1 MQYYTIYIMKIALVM
16 SIVYIN
22 TPGTGTTHSTNK
34 SKVFSSFKFTSSA
47 EGAEDS
53 KGGED
58 KEVLELTGCAV
69 DRRPSD
75 YEAPAT
81 TGIVASTTFE
91 EGSIKNEDEL
101 TGCAVEDDEE
111 RANAYDVP
119 RSADAYDVP
128 RPANAYDV
136 PRSANA
142 YHVPRPTTG
151 ATYYNF

>member
-1 MQYYTIYIMKIALVM
+1 MQYYTIYIMKIVPVPVM

-22 TPGTGTTHSTNK
+22 TPGTGTLTHSRNK

-47 EGAEDS
+47 EVAENT

-58 KEVLELTGCAV
+58 EGVLELTGCAV
-69 DRRPSD
+69 DDGDRRPND

-81 TGIVASTTFE
+81 TGIVARTPFV
-91 EGSIKNEDEL
+91 EGSIKDEDEL
-101 TGCAVEDDEE
+101 TGCSIEDDET

-119 RSADAYDVP
+119 RP
-128 RPANAYDV
+128 
-136 PRSANA
+136 ANA

-151 ATYYNF
+151 ATYYNS

>member
-1 MQYYTIYIMKIALVM
+1 M

-22 TPGTGTTHSTNK
+22 TPGTGTLTHSTNK

-69 DRRPSD
+69 DDGDRRPSD

-136 PRSANA
+136 PRPANAYDVLRPANA

-151 ATYYNF
+151 ATYYNI

>member
-1 MQYYTIYIMKIALVM
+1 MKIVPVM

-22 TPGTGTTHSTNK
+22 TPCTGTTHSTNK

-69 DRRPSD
+69 DDGDRRPND

-81 TGIVASTTFE
+81 TSIVASTTFE

-101 TGCAVEDDEE
+101 TGCAVEDDEM

-128 RPANAYDV
+128 R
-136 PRSANA
+136 S
-142 YHVPRPTTG
+142 TTG
-151 ATYYNF
+151 ATHYNI

>member
-1 MQYYTIYIMKIALVM
+1 M

-22 TPGTGTTHSTNK
+22 TPGTGTLTHSTNK

-101 TGCAVEDDEE
+101 TGSAVEDDEE

-128 RPANAYDV
+128 RPANAYDI
-136 PRSANA
+136 PRPANAYDVLRPANA